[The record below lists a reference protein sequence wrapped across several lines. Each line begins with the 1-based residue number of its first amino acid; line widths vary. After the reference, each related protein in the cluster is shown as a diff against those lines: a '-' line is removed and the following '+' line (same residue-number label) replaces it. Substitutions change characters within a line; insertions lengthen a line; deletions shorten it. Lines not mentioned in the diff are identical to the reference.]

1 MKKIFMKKI
10 QMYNLFLEETNNL
23 VSIYPRMLENFS
35 IEIKEIFVFQALLV
49 PSLKCKKF
57 FYKKHKSFLS
67 LGLENW
73 ISWNIRNFFREAF
86 FIIFWAWK
94 VPSWNKISFFK
105 KLHFLK
111 NMKSFFWEKISFL
124 ILGLESCISWKEKT
138 FFWGNITN
146 FCKVDFLYF
155 LSLG

>member
-1 MKKIFMKKI
+1 MKKIFMNKI

-111 NMKSFFWEKISFL
+111 NKKSFFWEKISFL
-124 ILGLESCISWKEKT
+124 ILGLESCISCKEKT
-138 FFWGNITN
+138 FFEKI
-146 FCKVDFLYF
+146 
-155 LSLG
+155 

>member
-73 ISWNIRNFFREAF
+73 IS
-86 FIIFWAWK
+86 
-94 VPSWNKISFFK
+94 
-105 KLHFLK
+105 
-111 NMKSFFWEKISFL
+111 
-124 ILGLESCISWKEKT
+124 
-138 FFWGNITN
+138 
-146 FCKVDFLYF
+146 
-155 LSLG
+155 